1 MPKKKSGV
9 PSNKWSLGELKEF
22 IRGATKKAEQIM
34 RSLDELITKP
44 AQAWR
49 TRKGFGKLREKSGKK
64 SRGEYDIPLGLDKKK
79 KDLVEQ
85 AKELYKFNNRTTTK
99 RVEEAKVEETRLQEE
114 ARLRREE
121 EKRSWSEETSGFTDT
136 GDRTSDIDYIP
147 DDYDPDNYK
156 KDKWDLF
163 NDWDEKTRRAYE
175 SFKNHYDPTLTPDE
189 YDKLM
194 WTFGEVKDYLQSF
207 GYGDKQAN
215 ADSFVNNI
223 IDYQK
228 EGIPSIKIYET
239 MKDLSQ
245 KLEGKTQQ
253 EALSILDEY
262 LHNQ

>member
-1 MPKKKSGV
+1 MPKKNGV

-22 IRGATKKAEQIM
+22 IRGATRKAEQIM

-64 SRGEYDIPLGLDKKK
+64 PRGEYNIPLGLDKKK

-114 ARLRREE
+114 ARNRREQ
-121 EKRSWSEETSGFTDT
+121 EKKEWIEGTTT
-136 GDRTSDIDYIP
+136 P
-147 DDYDPDNYK
+147 DDYNDWQPREQDVYDEEMLRDYDYNEE
-156 KDKWDLF
+156 LF

-175 SFKNHYDPTLTPDE
+175 SFKNHYDPALTPDE

-223 IDYQK
+223 LDYQK

-253 EALSILDEY
+253 EALAILYEK
-262 LHNQ
+262 LHPKK